1 MEFEY
6 RAKNLEGKTVGGIIE
21 AVNEAAAI
29 DALTEQGL
37 ILLNLVEK
45 GKVPGLAREIHLPF
59 LDRVGA
65 KDMVLFSRQL
75 SVMVSAGLPLVRS
88 LEILIKQ
95 TANRTLKKIV
105 ADITENVRGGARL
118 SSSMAKYSRVF
129 NNFFINMIRAGETSG
144 KLDEVLS
151 YLADEQEKSY
161 DLSSKIKG
169 AMIYPAFILAAAA
182 GVMFIIMTFVMPK
195 LTAVLM
201 EAGVELPLPTKI
213 LISVANFLSKFW
225 STVLIIFIILLIII
239 PLAFKRTRPGRVVW
253 DTFKIK
259 IPIFGDLFR
268 KIYMVRFTRSLSTLL
283 VGGVPLNS
291 ALRIV
296 SDVVDNVIYKD
307 LILQTVKAV
316 EEGHSIS
323 SIFLESKEVPAM
335 LSQIMIVGEQT
346 GQLDS
351 VLDRMANFYSRE
363 IENTLGKLT
372 TLLEPM
378 IIIFLGIIVG
388 GMVAAIIL
396 PMYNLASAIK

>member
-6 RAKNLEGKTVGGIIE
+6 RAKNLEGKTISGVIE

-29 DALTEQGL
+29 DELTEQGL

-45 GKVPGLAREIHLPF
+45 SKVSGLKKEIHLPF
-59 LDRVGA
+59 LERVGA

-88 LEILIKQ
+88 LEVLVKQ
-95 TANRTLKKIV
+95 TTNRTLRRIV

-118 SSSMAKYSRVF
+118 SSSMAKYPRVF

-144 KLDEVLS
+144 KLDEVLN
-151 YLADEQEKSY
+151 YLADEQEKNY
-161 DLSSKIKG
+161 DLASKIKG
-169 AMIYPAFILAAAA
+169 AMIYPAFILTAAI

-195 LTAVLM
+195 LTAILM
-201 EAGVELPLPTKI
+201 EAGVQLPLPTRI
-213 LISVANFLSKFW
+213 LITTANFLSKFW
-225 STVLIIFIILLIII
+225 STMLVIFIVLLVMIQ
-239 PLAFKRTRPGRVVW
+239 LGLKKTRPGRVIW
-253 DTFKIK
+253 DVFKLR
-259 IPIFGDLFR
+259 IPVFGDLFR

-291 ALRIV
+291 ALKIV
-296 SDVVDNVIYKD
+296 ADVVDNVIYQN

-323 SIFLESKEVPAM
+323 SVFLESKEVPVM

-351 VLDRMANFYSRE
+351 VLDRMANFFARE
-363 IENTLGKLT
+363 VENILGRLT

-378 IIIFLGIIVG
+378 IIIFLGVIVG